1 VEDSQSLER
10 LRRILTEAN
19 MLAGEDAVTLRVAGE
34 RIAVIAADVLYE
46 LDIDLPDVTSLL
58 PSFKREPD

>member
-1 VEDSQSLER
+1 VEDNQSLER
-10 LRRILTEAN
+10 LRRRLSEAN

-46 LDIDLPDVTSLL
+46 LDFDLPDVTSLL